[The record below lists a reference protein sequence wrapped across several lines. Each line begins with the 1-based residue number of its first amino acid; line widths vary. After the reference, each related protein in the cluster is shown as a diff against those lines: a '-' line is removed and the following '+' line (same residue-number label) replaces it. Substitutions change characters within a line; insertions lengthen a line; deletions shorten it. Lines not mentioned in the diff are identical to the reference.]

1 MNGHRVGF
9 QQISRNYKKNE
20 MEILQLKIQFPKF
33 KKKKKLQ
40 SRFNRR
46 LKVAENK

>member
-1 MNGHRVGF
+1 MMNGHRVGF

-20 MEILQLKIQFPKF
+20 MEILKLKIQLPKL
-33 KKKKKLQ
+33 KKKKLQ